1 MSFLSK
7 VSLKGQTAVI
17 TGGTKN
23 LGLQTALELA
33 ALGANLI
40 IHYHSDSEKP
50 KGELLVKELESKY
63 GTKLYLFQG
72 DLSVPEKN
80 EELFKYALDKFGSYQ
95 IAINN
100 AGMVLK
106 KPIVET
112 QELEFDKMFDI
123 NTKAAY
129 FFLKYAGSTISEDG
143 KIVTL
148 VTSLLAAYTPF
159 YSVYQGAKASVEYFS
174 KSASKE
180 LQSKAISVNCVAP
193 GPMDTPFL
201 YGQEQ
206 DSDIEFYKSCGQHNR
221 LTKTE
226 DIVPIIRFLVTEG
239 HWITGQTI
247 YASGGFTAH

>member
-1 MSFLSK
+1 MSSLSK
-7 VSLKGQTAVI
+7 VSLKNQTAVI
-17 TGGTKN
+17 TGATKN
-23 LGLQTALELA
+23 LGESTAHELA
-33 ALGANLI
+33 ALGANLVL
-40 IHYHSDSEKP
+40 HYHSDSEKSKSEALI
-50 KGELLVKELESKY
+50 KGLESKY
-63 GTKLYLFQG
+63 STKAYSFQG
-72 DLSVPEKN
+72 DLSKPDVAD
-80 EELFKYALDKFGSYQ
+80 ELFDFAIEKFGSFQ
-95 IAINN
+95 VAINN

-106 KPIVET
+106 KPILDTKES
-112 QELEFDKMFDI
+112 EFDKVFEV

-129 FFLKYAGSTISEDG
+129 FFIKSAGSKISEDG
-143 KIVTL
+143 AIITL

-201 YGQEQ
+201 YGQEEDQ
-206 DSDIEFYKSCGQHNR
+206 DIEFYKSCGQHNR
-221 LTKTE
+221 LTKKE
-226 DIVPIIRFLVTEG
+226 DIVPIIRFLATEG